1 MAKEGSSFAVEE
13 RKIRRSLVNTNAS
26 WPDLVEAE
34 ARVLKIQTKLH
45 QWATDD
51 PNRRFDDLYNL
62 VSDPVFL
69 VVAWDRVRGNR
80 GARSAGVDGVKPR
93 AITAGIELLAELRAE
108 LKARSFQP
116 MPVRERLI
124 PKSNGKVRM
133 LGIATAR
140 DRVIQASLKLV
151 IEPIFEAEFHPCSY
165 GFRPKRRAQDAIAEI
180 HFLTTRSYEL
190 VLEADITAC
199 LVPSTHYPHLS
210 GKR

>member
-1 MAKEGSSFAVEE
+1 M
-13 RKIRRSLVNTNAS
+13 NTNAS

-180 HFLTTRSYEL
+180 HFLTTRSYEW